1 MHKSSVILYNKP
13 LLLFLDFVDFED
25 ESTGPNVIL
34 LVFIIIGIMIASL
47 IFVGVIYNCIKRQ
60 KQGRHIFSGKRVK
73 DSLSF
78 KEVDQSDDESDCDS
92 KHSTEKRGSTESIDS
107 QCDLKV
113 KTDTKVDITI
123 ENQEETELLEV
134 KESNQNISNQNETSQ
149 DTKTAENDLK
159 HIDED

>member
-1 MHKSSVILYNKP
+1 MKLSLILYNKP

-60 KQGRHIFSGKRVK
+60 KQGRHIFSGKHVK